1 KEKSDPPETISIQL
15 GGTTLTDLLN
25 IPDNSENLQRT
36 FAINGS
42 SNRFNYR
49 TYSSLP
55 DDPFCNDIPSSD
67 LNILSDEESES
78 GSITTITSIIED
90 DNDGIPAEFEDL
102 NGNGDLTDD
111 DTDGDGL
118 PNYIDFDD
126 DGDNVPTS
134 AENPNFTVGSGLE
147 DAQDTDEDGIPDYLD
162 ADDDGDGVL
171 TRDEEN
177 FSQDRNPLND
187 ITNTDIGADFLNPE
201 VASQVSA
208 TAYRA
213 HTISESYEILILA
226 DINLETFIQN
236 DFIFGTYTTSSSR
249 TETPEFN

>member
-1 KEKSDPPETISIQL
+1 M
-15 GGTTLTDLLN
+15 
-25 IPDNSENLQRT
+25 
-36 FAINGS
+36 
-42 SNRFNYR
+42 
-49 TYSSLP
+49 
-55 DDPFCNDIPSSD
+55 
-67 LNILSDEESES
+67 
-78 GSITTITSIIED
+78 
-90 DNDGIPAEFEDL
+90 
-102 NGNGDLTDD
+102 
-111 DTDGDGL
+111 
-118 PNYIDFDD
+118 
-126 DGDNVPTS
+126 
-134 AENPNFTVGSGLE
+134 GSGLE
-147 DAQDTDEDGIPDYLD
+147 DAQDTDGDGIPDYLD

-208 TAYRA
+208 TAYRT